1 MANAKFNNMKM
12 LQTKKKIITITIS
25 FFILLIILQKQINFK
40 KEFDAS
46 KLPECSLKYDN
57 IIWDIKFKNAQTEQL
72 DLVGIVGDT
81 QGIHFDNKNNTIIT
95 SNGSNHK
102 SINIYDYKNKLKIA
116 DFSYD
121 ISAGGLFVLESTN
134 DDNYILTTDY
144 NNSKLLKLDNNL
156 SLIESYSLPK
166 NINHIVGLTG
176 VDKNNIFI
184 PSRSDNEIIVINL
197 EKKNDIRVFETNINN
212 DYVTYDIDFYDGC
225 FFLNYREMG
234 KILLG
239 YFDKN
244 NFITKD
250 IGIDLKYPQGMWVKN
265 DNLFIVETG
274 MHSLIRYDL
283 KNYTKTI
290 SILPKGV
297 FRSVT
302 GIDENQLFISGQV
315 F

>member
-1 MANAKFNNMKM
+1 
-12 LQTKKKIITITIS
+12 
-25 FFILLIILQKQINFK
+25 
-40 KEFDAS
+40 
-46 KLPECSLKYDN
+46 
-57 IIWDIKFKNAQTEQL
+57 
-72 DLVGIVGDT
+72 
-81 QGIHFDNKNNTIIT
+81 
-95 SNGSNHK
+95 
-102 SINIYDYKNKLKIA
+102 
-116 DFSYD
+116 
-121 ISAGGLFVLESTN
+121 
-134 DDNYILTTDY
+134 
-144 NNSKLLKLDNNL
+144 
-156 SLIESYSLPK
+156 
-166 NINHIVGLTG
+166 
-176 VDKNNIFI
+176 
-184 PSRSDNEIIVINL
+184 
-197 EKKNDIRVFETNINN
+197 
-212 DYVTYDIDFYDGC
+212 
-225 FFLNYREMG
+225 MG

-315 F
+315 FFDNEYKITNNTIVTDERRSVIHKVSFEN